1 MGRALYRERGPSQDE
16 NPAPGDLPFFAFFF
30 FFFFLDFDFLSF
42 FFFCLLMIHF
52 FSHFI
57 PIVGIGI
64 KSLLQ

>member
-1 MGRALYRERGPSQDE
+1 MGRALYRERGSSQDE

-30 FFFFLDFDFLSF
+30 FLDFDFLSF
-42 FFFCLLMIHF
+42 FFFCLLLIHF

>member
-30 FFFFLDFDFLSF
+30 FFLDLDFLSF